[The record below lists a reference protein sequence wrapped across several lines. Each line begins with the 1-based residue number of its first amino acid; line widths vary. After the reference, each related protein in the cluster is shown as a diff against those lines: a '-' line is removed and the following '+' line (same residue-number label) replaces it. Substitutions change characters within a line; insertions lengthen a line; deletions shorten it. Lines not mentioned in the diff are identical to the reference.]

1 VRILIVHSRYLS
13 GAASGENR
21 VVEDEAT
28 LLKQAGHDV
37 WVFAPEPDASGL
49 VGQFR
54 EGKSAIWSGGAT
66 DAIDRIVREQGIDV
80 VHAHNLFPT
89 LSPAALRAAAS
100 AGAAVVVTLHNFRL
114 MCLPANL
121 LRDGRPCED
130 CVGHLPWRG
139 VIHRCFRGSAL
150 GSAALAGSLGLHRGI
165 RSFDRVTRYLAV
177 SEFVRGKHMLAGIPA
192 DRVIVKPNFT
202 WPVDR
207 RSDPGDYFVFVGR
220 LAHEKGVDT
229 LLSAWR
235 VMGSSSPPLLVV
247 GDGPDGASLRADAPP
262 GVEFQGPVPASD
274 VPGILAHA
282 RALLVPSRWYEA
294 APRSIIEAYAAGV
307 PVLAS
312 DLGALPE
319 AIVDGVSGRPVA
331 VDDPRAWAEALGRL
345 DDEASAQLGAGALR
359 LWEERYSPERGLEG
373 LESAYRDAIAVD
385 RRSRAGARRR

>member
-1 VRILIVHSRYLS
+1 MRILIVHSRYLS

-21 VVEDEAT
+21 VVEDEAL

-37 WVFAPEPDASGL
+37 WVFAPEPGAAGL
-49 VGQFR
+49 VGQIR
-54 EGKSAIWSGGAT
+54 AGTSAVWSGKAT
-66 DAIDRIVREQGIDV
+66 NVIDRIVRKHGVEV
-80 VHAHNLFPT
+80 VHAHNLFPS
-89 LSPAALRAAAS
+89 LSPAALRSAAS

-121 LRDGRPCED
+121 LRDAQPCED

-139 VIHRCFRGSAL
+139 VIHRCYRGSAL
-150 GSAALAGSLGLHRGI
+150 GSAALAGSLGLHRGLGT
-165 RSFDRVTRYLAV
+165 FDLVSRYLAV
-177 SEFVRGKHMLAGIPA
+177 SEFVRGKHVQAGIPA
-192 DRVIVKPNFT
+192 DQVRVKHNFT

-207 RSDPGDYFVFVGR
+207 RKGPGDYFLFLGR

-235 VMGSSSPPLLVV
+235 LIGGPPPPLLVV
-247 GDGPDGASLRADAPP
+247 GDGPDGGALRAAAPP
-262 GVEFQGPVPASD
+262 GVEFRGPVPASD

-294 APRSIIEAYAAGV
+294 APRSIIEAYSAGV

-331 VDDPRAWAEALGRL
+331 VDDPRAWAGAVERL
-345 DDEASAQLGAGALR
+345 DGEASAQMGAGALR
-359 LWEERYSPERGLEG
+359 LWEERYSPDRGLEG
-373 LESAYRDAIAVD
+373 LEAAYRDAIAVD
-385 RRSRAGARRR
+385 RRSKAG

>member
-1 VRILIVHSRYLS
+1 MRILIVHSRYLS

-21 VVEDEAT
+21 VVEDEAR

-37 WVFAPEPDASGL
+37 RVFAPEPDASGL
-49 VGQFR
+49 VGQFHA
-54 EGKSAIWSGGAT
+54 GTSAIWSARST
-66 DAIDRIVREQGIDV
+66 RAVDRIVREHGVEV
-80 VHAHNLFPT
+80 VHVHNMFPT
-89 LSPAALRAAAS
+89 LSPAVLRAAAS
-100 AGAAVVVTLHNFRL
+100 ASAAVVVTLHNFRF

-139 VIHRCFRGSAL
+139 VIHRCYRDSAL
-150 GSAALAGSLGLHRGI
+150 GSAALAGSLGLHRGL
-165 RSFDRVTRYLAV
+165 RTFDLVTRYLAV
-177 SEFVRGKHMLAGIPA
+177 SEFVRGKHVQAGIPA
-192 DRVIVKPNFT
+192 DRVRVKPNFT

-207 RSDPGDYFVFVGR
+207 RSGPGDYFLFLGR

-229 LLSAWR
+229 LLGAWR
-235 VMGSSSPPLLVV
+235 LMGSSPPPLLVV
-247 GDGPDGASLRADAPP
+247 GDGPDGGALRAAAPP
-262 GVEFQGPVPASD
+262 GVEFRGQVPATD

-319 AIVDGVSGRPVA
+319 AIVDGVSGRPVT
-331 VDDPRAWAEALGRL
+331 VDDPRAWAEAVRGL
-345 DDEASAQLGAGALR
+345 DDGASAQLGAGALR
-359 LWEERYSPERGLEG
+359 MWEERYSPERGLEG
-373 LESAYRDAIAVD
+373 LEGAYREAIAVG
-385 RRSRAGARRR
+385 RRSRAG

>member
-1 VRILIVHSRYLS
+1 MRILIVHSRYLS

-21 VVEDEAT
+21 VVEDEAR

-37 WVFAPEPDASGL
+37 WVFAPEPEAAGL
-49 VGQFR
+49 VGQIR
-54 EGKSAIWSGGAT
+54 AGTSAVWSGRASHT
-66 DAIDRIVREQGIDV
+66 IDKIVGGHGVEV

-121 LRDGRPCED
+121 LRDARPCED

-139 VIHRCFRGSAL
+139 VMHRCYRGSAL
-150 GSAALAGSLGLHRGI
+150 GSAALAGSLGLHRGL
-165 RSFDRVTRYLAV
+165 RTFDLVTRYLAV
-177 SEFVRGKHMLAGIPA
+177 SEFVRGKHVQAGIPE
-192 DRVIVKPNFT
+192 DRVRVKPNFT

-207 RSDPGDYFVFVGR
+207 RSGPGDYFLFLGR

-235 VMGSSSPPLLVV
+235 LMGASSAPLLVV
-247 GDGPDGASLRADAPP
+247 GDGPDAGSLRAAAPP
-262 GVEFQGPVPASD
+262 GVEFRGPVPASD

-282 RALLVPSRWYEA
+282 RALVVPSRWYEA

-319 AIVDGVSGRPVA
+319 AIVDGVSGRPVT
-331 VDDPRAWAEALGRL
+331 VDDPRAWAEAVRGF
-345 DDEASAQLGAGALR
+345 DDEASTRLGAGALR
-359 LWEERYSPERGLEG
+359 IWEERYSPERGLEG
-373 LESAYRDAIAVD
+373 LEAAYRDAIAVGG
-385 RRSRAGARRR
+385 RSRAGRRR

>member
-1 VRILIVHSRYLS
+1 MRILIAHSRYLS

-21 VVEDEAT
+21 VVEDEAR

-37 WVFAPEPDASGL
+37 WVLAPEPEASG
-49 VGQFR
+49 VMGQLR
-54 EGKSAIWSGGAT
+54 AGTSAIWSPRSAH
-66 DAIDRIVREQGIDV
+66 AIDRIVREHGVDV
-80 VHAHNLFPT
+80 VHVHNLFPT
-89 LSPAALRAAAS
+89 LSPAVLRAAAS

-139 VIHRCFRGSAL
+139 VIHRCYRGSAP
-150 GSAALAGSLGLHRGI
+150 GSAALAGSLGFHRALQT
-165 RSFDRVTRYLAV
+165 FDHVTRFLAV
-177 SEFVRGKHMLAGIPA
+177 SEFVRDKHVQAGISA
-192 DRVIVKPNFT
+192 ERVNVKANFA

-207 RSDPGDYFVFVGR
+207 RSGPGDYFLFLGR

-229 LLSAWR
+229 LLDAWR
-235 VMGSSSPPLLVV
+235 LMGTSSLPLLVV
-247 GDGPDGASLRADAPP
+247 GDGPDGDNLRAAPPP
-262 GVEFQGPVPASD
+262 GVEFRGQVPAAD
-274 VPGILAHA
+274 VPAILAHA

-319 AIVDGVSGRPVA
+319 AIVEGVTGRPVA
-331 VDDPRAWAEALGRL
+331 VDDPRAWADAVRGLDHDASIRLG
-345 DDEASAQLGAGALR
+345 DGAFR
-359 LWEERYSPERGLEG
+359 MWEDRYSPQRGLEG
-373 LESAYRDAIAVD
+373 LESAYRDAIAL
-385 RRSRAGARRR
+385 RPRPRIAEG